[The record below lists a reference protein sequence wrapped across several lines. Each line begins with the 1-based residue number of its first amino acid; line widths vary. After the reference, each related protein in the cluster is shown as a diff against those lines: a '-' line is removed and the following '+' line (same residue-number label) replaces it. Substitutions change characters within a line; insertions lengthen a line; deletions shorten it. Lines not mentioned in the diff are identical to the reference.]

1 MTLQEAINEA
11 KIGALLCK
19 LKGNQELAAALT
31 MAVGAFEQEQA
42 RRPHNFDFEDVKLP
56 GETQ

>member
-1 MTLQEAINEA
+1 MTLQEGINEA
-11 KIGALLCK
+11 RESVVLCI
-19 LKGNQELAAALT
+19 LKGNRELAITLQ
-31 MAVGAFEQEQA
+31 MAVEAFEREQA

>member
-11 KIGALLCK
+11 RESVVLCI
-19 LKGNQELAAALT
+19 LKGNRELAAALT
-31 MAVGAFEQEQA
+31 MAVGAFEREQD